1 MTMSGALDIV
11 STSANPAASG
21 IDWAEKR
28 YLIIDDFV
36 GIRQLLRESL
46 RNLGAKHIDQ
56 ASSGGEAMVLLSK
69 TRYDVVLCDYNLG
82 DGKNGQQV
90 LEEARIRNLM
100 LPSSVW
106 LMVSAEKSVESVMG
120 AAEHQPDA
128 YIIKPITEGV
138 LLTRLNRV
146 WVRKQVFREIDQA
159 FADKDYLR
167 AAKLCEEQIAHHPLH
182 AIDLQRMRATLLL
195 KSGDP
200 DRAGVVYEDVLQERE
215 YNWAR
220 CGLGKIRMTNG
231 DLDAARLMFQAVIA
245 DNRFYIDAFDQL
257 AESFQLQGKT
267 EEAFDVLQKAA
278 KLSPNSVPRQRALGQ
293 AALKL
298 ENIPVA
304 EKAFRKCIEIGEF
317 SVRKTVDAYLGL
329 ARVCGQ
335 KNDTKEAIRLLNAA
349 VHQFGGDQVTLRAK
363 ITEGLVYHESGDFR
377 RARKSGD
384 ELEAML
390 ADEDRQRP
398 DTDTCLDM
406 ATLLFAVGVKEA
418 PANLLCYVARNNHDN
433 VPLLE
438 DVQKIFDKARMTE
451 EGQELIK
458 SSRQE
463 AADLMNKGV
472 LLWKTGKLPEAVVWM
487 RDARKKLPHNMRILF
502 NSAQILI
509 SHLQEMGYDK
519 PLADEAITVLMHVDA
534 IAPGQQR
541 FAQLMEQLALL
552 APVSGAVAAAAASE
566 YEAANGPVP
575 EPRWSG
581 G

>member
-1 MTMSGALDIV
+1 MMTNEIMSA
-11 STSANPAASG
+11 SSPAESG

-56 ASSGGEAMVLLSK
+56 ASSGGEAMVLLAK

-182 AIDLQRMRATLLL
+182 AIDLHRMRATLLL
-195 KSGDP
+195 KSGDI
-200 DRAGVVYEDVLQERE
+200 DRAGLVYEDVLQERE

-220 CGLGKIRMTNG
+220 CGLGKIRMANG
-231 DLDAARLMFQAVIA
+231 DPDAARMMFQAVIT

-257 AESFQLQGKT
+257 AESFHLQGKT

-278 KLSPNSVPRQRALGQ
+278 KLSPNSVPRQRALGTT
-293 AALKL
+293 ALKL
-298 ENIPVA
+298 GNIPVA

-390 ADEDRQRP
+390 ADENRARP
-398 DTDTCLDM
+398 DTETCLDM

-418 PANLLCYVARNNHDN
+418 PVNLLCYVTRNNHDN

-438 DVQKIFDKARMTE
+438 DVQKIFEKARMAE
-451 EGQELIK
+451 EGEELIK
-458 SSRQE
+458 SARQE

-472 LLWKTGKLPEAVVWM
+472 LLWKTGKLTEAVEWM
-487 RDARKKLPHNMRILF
+487 RNARKQLPHNMRILF

-509 SHLQEMGYDK
+509 SHLQEIGYDRA
-519 PLADEAITVLMHVDA
+519 LADEAITVLMHVDA

-541 FAQLMEQLALL
+541 FAQLMEQLAML
-552 APVSGAVAAAAASE
+552 APMSGVVAAAAASE

-575 EPRWSG
+575 ESTRWSG
-581 G
+581 D

>member
-1 MTMSGALDIV
+1 MT
-11 STSANPAASG
+11 TSSNPAESG
-21 IDWAEKR
+21 IDWADKR

-56 ASSGGEAMVLLSK
+56 ASSGGEAMVLLAK

-146 WVRKQVFREIDQA
+146 WLKKQIFREIDQA

-195 KSGDP
+195 KAGDI
-200 DRAGVVYEDVLQERE
+200 DRAGLVYEDVLQERE

-220 CGLGKIRMTNG
+220 CGLGKIRMANG
-231 DLDAARLMFQAVIA
+231 DPDAARMMFQAVIT

-257 AESFQLQGKT
+257 AESFHLQGKT

-278 KLSPNSVPRQRALGQ
+278 KLSPNSVPRQRALGNT
-293 AALKL
+293 ALKL
-298 ENIPVA
+298 GNIPVA

-349 VHQFGGDQVTLRAK
+349 VHQFGGDQVALRAK

-390 ADEDRQRP
+390 ADESRQRP
-398 DTDTCLDM
+398 DTETCLDM

-418 PANLLCYVARNNHDN
+418 PVNLLCYVTRNNHDN

-438 DVQKIFDKARMTE
+438 DVQKIFEKARMAE
-451 EGQELIK
+451 EGQELIQAARK
-458 SSRQE
+458 E
-463 AADLMNKGV
+463 AADLMNTGV
-472 LLWKTGKLPEAVVWM
+472 LLWKTGKLKEAVEWM
-487 RDARKKLPHNMRILF
+487 RDARKQLPHNMRILF

-509 SHLQEMGYDK
+509 SHLQEHGYDRA
-519 PLADEAITVLMHVDA
+519 LADEAIAVLMHVDA

-552 APVSGAVAAAAASE
+552 APVSGVVAAAAASE

-575 EPRWSG
+575 ESTRWSG
-581 G
+581 D

>member
-1 MTMSGALDIV
+1 MSV
-11 STSANPAASG
+11 VNHAATGG

-28 YLIIDDFV
+28 YLLIDDFV

-56 ASSGGEAMVLLSK
+56 AASGGEAMMLLSK

-100 LPSSVW
+100 MPSGVW

-138 LLTRLNRV
+138 LLTRLNRA
-146 WVRKQVFREIDQA
+146 WNKKQIFSEIDQA

-167 AAKLCEEQIAHHPLH
+167 AAKLCEEQIVHYPLH
-182 AIDLQRMRATLLL
+182 AVDLLRMKATLLL
-195 KSGDP
+195 KSGEP
-200 DRAGVVYEDVLQERE
+200 EQARAVYEKVLDDRD

-220 CGLGKIRMTNG
+220 CGLAKIRMNNG
-231 DLDAARLMFQAVIA
+231 EVESARQMFQSVIT

-257 AESFQLQGKT
+257 AQSFQLQGKT
-267 EEAFDVLQKAA
+267 EEAFDVLEKAA

-293 AALKL
+293 TALKL
-298 ENIPVA
+298 GNIPVA
-304 EKAFRKCIEIGEF
+304 EKAFRKCIEMGEY
-317 SVRKTVDAYLGL
+317 SVLKTVDAFFGL

-335 KNDTKEAIRLLNAA
+335 KNDIKEAIRLLNAA

-363 ITEGLVYHESGDFR
+363 ITEGLVYHESGDYR
-377 RARKSGD
+377 RARKAGD
-384 ELEAML
+384 ELEALL
-390 ADEDRQRP
+390 ADEDKPRP

-406 ATLLFAVGVKEA
+406 ASLMFAVGVKEA
-418 PANLLCYVARNNHDN
+418 PVGLLVYVTRNNHDN
-433 VPLLE
+433 TPLLE
-438 DVQKIFDKARMTE
+438 DVQKIFDKARMGD
-451 EGQELIK
+451 EGMELIK
-458 SSRQE
+458 SARKE
-463 AADLMNKGV
+463 ASDMMNKGV
-472 LLWKTGKLPEAVVWM
+472 LLWKSGKLVEAVEWM
-487 RDARKKLPHNMRILF
+487 RVARKALPHNMRVLF

-509 SHLQEMGYDK
+509 SQLQQTGYVRE
-519 PLADEAITVLMHVDA
+519 LAEEAIGVLMHVDA

-541 FAQLMEQLALL
+541 FAQLMEQLAML
-552 APVSGAVAAAAASE
+552 APVSGVVAAAAASE
-566 YEAANGPVP
+566 YEAANGAVP
-575 EPRWSG
+575 E
-581 G
+581 

>member
-1 MTMSGALDIV
+1 MIMSDIV
-11 STSANPAASG
+11 TSSSNPAESG

-146 WVRKQVFREIDQA
+146 WLKKQVFREIDQA

-182 AIDLQRMRATLLL
+182 AIDLHRMRATLLL
-195 KSGDP
+195 KAGDI
-200 DRAGVVYEDVLQERE
+200 DRAGLVYEDVLQERE

-220 CGLGKIRMTNG
+220 CGLGKIRMANG
-231 DLDAARLMFQAVIA
+231 DPDAARMMFQAVIT

-257 AESFQLQGKT
+257 AESFHLQGKT

-278 KLSPNSVPRQRALGQ
+278 KLSPNSVPRQRALGTT
-293 AALKL
+293 ALKL
-298 ENIPVA
+298 GNIPVA

-390 ADEDRQRP
+390 ADETRQRP
-398 DTDTCLDM
+398 DTETCLDM

-418 PANLLCYVARNNHDN
+418 PVNLLCYVTRNNHDN
-433 VPLLE
+433 VPLLD
-438 DVQKIFDKARMTE
+438 DVQKIFEKARMAE
-451 EGQELIK
+451 EGQELIQAARK
-458 SSRQE
+458 E
-463 AADLMNKGV
+463 AADLMNTGV
-472 LLWKTGKLPEAVVWM
+472 LLWKTGKLKEAVEWM
-487 RDARKKLPHNMRILF
+487 RDARRQLPHNMRILF

-509 SHLQEMGYDK
+509 SDLQENGYDRA
-519 PLADEAITVLMHVDA
+519 LADEAIAVLMHVDA

-552 APVSGAVAAAAASE
+552 APVSGVVAAAAASE

-575 EPRWSG
+575 ESTRWSG
-581 G
+581 D

>member
-1 MTMSGALDIV
+1 V
-11 STSANPAASG
+11 TSSSNPAESG

-146 WVRKQVFREIDQA
+146 WLKKQVFREIDQA

-182 AIDLQRMRATLLL
+182 AIDLHRMRATLLL
-195 KSGDP
+195 KAGDI
-200 DRAGVVYEDVLQERE
+200 DRAGLVYEDVLQERE

-220 CGLGKIRMTNG
+220 CGLGKIRMANG
-231 DLDAARLMFQAVIA
+231 DPDAARMMFQAVIT

-257 AESFQLQGKT
+257 AESFHLQGKT

-278 KLSPNSVPRQRALGQ
+278 KLSPNSVPRQRALGTT
-293 AALKL
+293 ALKL
-298 ENIPVA
+298 GNIPVA

-390 ADEDRQRP
+390 ADETRQRP
-398 DTDTCLDM
+398 DTETCLDM

-418 PANLLCYVARNNHDN
+418 PVNLLCYVTRNNHDN
-433 VPLLE
+433 VPLLD
-438 DVQKIFDKARMTE
+438 DVQKIFEKARMAE
-451 EGQELIK
+451 EGQELIQAARK
-458 SSRQE
+458 E
-463 AADLMNKGV
+463 AADLMNTGV
-472 LLWKTGKLPEAVVWM
+472 LLWKTGKLKEAVEWM
-487 RDARKKLPHNMRILF
+487 RDARRQLPHNMRILF

-509 SHLQEMGYDK
+509 SHLQENGYDRA
-519 PLADEAITVLMHVDA
+519 LADEAIAVLMHVDA

-552 APVSGAVAAAAASE
+552 APVSGVVAAAAASE

-575 EPRWSG
+575 ESTRWSG
-581 G
+581 D

>member
-1 MTMSGALDIV
+1 M
-11 STSANPAASG
+11 STSSNPAESG

-146 WVRKQVFREIDQA
+146 WLRKQVFREIDQA

-167 AAKLCEEQIAHHPLH
+167 AAKLCEEQVAHHPLH
-182 AIDLQRMRATLLL
+182 AIDLHRMRATLLL
-195 KSGDP
+195 KSGDL
-200 DRAGVVYEDVLQERE
+200 DRAAVVYEDVLQERE

-220 CGLGKIRMTNG
+220 CGLGKIRMANG
-231 DLDAARLMFQAVIA
+231 DIDAARLMFQAVIT

-267 EEAFDVLQKAA
+267 EESFDVLQKAA
-278 KLSPNSVPRQRALGQ
+278 KLSPNSVPRQRALGTT
-293 AALKL
+293 ALKL
-298 ENIPVA
+298 GNIPVA

-390 ADEDRQRP
+390 ADENRQRP
-398 DTDTCLDM
+398 DTETCLDM

-418 PANLLCYVARNNHDN
+418 PINLLCYVTRNNHDN
-433 VPLLE
+433 APLLE
-438 DVQKIFDKARMTE
+438 DVQKIFEKARMAE

-458 SSRQE
+458 SARQE

-472 LLWKTGKLPEAVVWM
+472 LLWKTGKLNEAVEWM
-487 RDARKKLPHNMRILF
+487 RDARKQLPHNMRILF

-509 SHLQEMGYDK
+509 SHLQEHGYDRA
-519 PLADEAITVLMHVDA
+519 LADEAIAVLMHVDA

-552 APVSGAVAAAAASE
+552 APVSGVVAAAAASE

-575 EPRWSG
+575 ESTRFTSS
-581 G
+581 

>member
-1 MTMSGALDIV
+1 MMTNEIMSA
-11 STSANPAASG
+11 SSPAESG

-56 ASSGGEAMVLLSK
+56 ASSGGEAMVLLAK

-182 AIDLQRMRATLLL
+182 AIDLHRMRATLLL
-195 KSGDP
+195 KSGDI
-200 DRAGVVYEDVLQERE
+200 DRAGLVYEDVLQERE

-220 CGLGKIRMTNG
+220 CGLGKIRMANG
-231 DLDAARLMFQAVIA
+231 DPDAARMMFQAVIT

-257 AESFQLQGKT
+257 AESFHLQGKT

-278 KLSPNSVPRQRALGQ
+278 KLSPNSVPRQRALGTT
-293 AALKL
+293 ALKL
-298 ENIPVA
+298 GNIPVA

-390 ADEDRQRP
+390 ADENRARP
-398 DTDTCLDM
+398 DTETCLDM

-418 PANLLCYVARNNHDN
+418 PVNLLCYVTRNNHDN

-438 DVQKIFDKARMTE
+438 DVQKIFEKARMAE
-451 EGQELIK
+451 EGEELIK
-458 SSRQE
+458 AARQE

-472 LLWKTGKLPEAVVWM
+472 LLWKTGKLTEAVEWM
-487 RDARKKLPHNMRILF
+487 RNARKQLPHNMRILF

-509 SHLQEMGYDK
+509 SHLQEIGYDRA
-519 PLADEAITVLMHVDA
+519 LADEAITVLMHVDA

-541 FAQLMEQLALL
+541 FAQLMEQLAML
-552 APVSGAVAAAAASE
+552 APMSGVVAAAAASE

-575 EPRWSG
+575 ESTRWSG
-581 G
+581 D